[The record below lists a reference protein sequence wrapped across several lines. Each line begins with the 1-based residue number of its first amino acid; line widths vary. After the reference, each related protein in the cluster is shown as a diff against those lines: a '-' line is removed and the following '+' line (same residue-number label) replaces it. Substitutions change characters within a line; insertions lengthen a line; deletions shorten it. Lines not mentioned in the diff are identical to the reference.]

1 MAKSSTNKK
10 KSTNASKS
18 KKTNTGKKSS
28 KSTSSN
34 KVKGKKR
41 TTKKAAQK
49 KTAQMKNASQVK
61 VNKTPSKKEK
71 KQSKISETEQ
81 NKLNYTFF
89 GKVKNIFANPR
100 EFFSNLNEQ
109 GIGKAFFYSFIFILI
124 YQAILS
130 LIFTGGA
137 QVRAFTV
144 LGEARI
150 SIFYGWQMFL
160 MLFIGRVIWSILMLF
175 IFSLLLH
182 LWIMI
187 FRGKGNYDK
196 TFQLVVYSRTP
207 VWLLGWI
214 PIVRI
219 LALAYNV
226 ILLIVGTEKMHGI
239 ENKTSTWMYL
249 GPILIFVLIAALSW
263 LFLFTNVYRFIF

>member
-1 MAKSSTNKK
+1 MAKSNANKK

-18 KKTNTGKKSS
+18 KKTNAGKKSS
-28 KSTSSN
+28 KNASP
-34 KVKGKKR
+34 KEIKGKTI
-41 TTKKAAQK
+41 TTKKATQ
-49 KTAQMKNASQVK
+49 KTASVK
-61 VNKTPSKKEK
+61 KIDLKKEV
-71 KQSKISETEQ
+71 KQPSKISETEQ
-81 NKLNYTFF
+81 NKLSYTFF
-89 GKVKNIFANPR
+89 GKVKNIFTNPR

-160 MLFIGRVIWSILMLF
+160 MLFIGRVLWSILMLF

-219 LALAYNV
+219 LAWAYNV
-226 ILLIVGTEKMHGI
+226 VLLIIGTEKMHGI

-249 GPILIFVLIAALSW
+249 GPILVFVLIAALSW